1 MTQRFVLHHVE
12 PRNLSEARTPRT
24 LTEAFGPYARL
35 DTGPRRPDRGLYLAA
50 LVIAAS
56 VAALLLAGLIR

>member
-1 MTQRFVLHHVE
+1 MTQRFVLHYVE
-12 PRNLSEARTPRT
+12 PRSLSEARVPRT

-35 DTGPRRPDRGLYLAA
+35 DTAPRRPDRGLYLAA
-50 LVIAAS
+50 LVLAVS